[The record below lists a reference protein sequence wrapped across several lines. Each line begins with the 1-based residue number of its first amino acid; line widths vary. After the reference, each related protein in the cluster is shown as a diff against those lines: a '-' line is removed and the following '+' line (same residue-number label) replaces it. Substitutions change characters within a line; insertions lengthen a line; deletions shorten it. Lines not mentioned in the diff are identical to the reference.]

1 MTDYPEKDVGGQ
13 MVSSSALQ
21 RKPNGGKAVFMQVRY
36 VRWPRDECGMK
47 PGVAIWMCLAGFEI
61 NIPTIT
67 HTIGAHE
74 GLVARAYLPNPS
86 PLLLKADEP
95 AKRELAELL
104 DCFAGWEQAPQL
116 LSLRKNLVPRDG
128 GSLNGADTLIPQGV
142 FIDVLV
148 KDEMV
153 INVFPANLP
162 ENGNIRWALDEVHV
176 LDFFHDVG
184 TQPRPQQSSKRER
197 KMLAYSQGARD
208 EPPKKDDRNQ
218 RSKEEKTPSPK
229 AQHALQV
236 LPAGQLPQ
244 RRLLQI
250 RAR

>member
-1 MTDYPEKDVGGQ
+1 

-74 GLVARAYLPNPS
+74 GLVACAYLPNPS

-104 DCFAGWEQAPQL
+104 DYFAGCEQAPQL

-128 GSLNGADTLIPQGV
+128 GSLNGADTLIP
-142 FIDVLV
+142 L
-148 KDEMV
+148 
-153 INVFPANLP
+153 
-162 ENGNIRWALDEVHV
+162 H
-176 LDFFHDVG
+176 
-184 TQPRPQQSSKRER
+184 
-197 KMLAYSQGARD
+197 
-208 EPPKKDDRNQ
+208 
-218 RSKEEKTPSPK
+218 
-229 AQHALQV
+229 
-236 LPAGQLPQ
+236 
-244 RRLLQI
+244 
-250 RAR
+250 